1 MSVDMKKLLVGID
14 CKCGKRHD
22 CAIKEVIIEDGA
34 TDKIAALA
42 EDYGNIVVIA
52 DNNTYPLCG
61 DKLTAHLGKRL
72 EGKLVI
78 YREGVL
84 VPDERAIAEANEA
97 ITDKTDLIIGIGSGV
112 IQDLCK
118 YVSFEHGIDYF
129 IVATASSMD
138 GYASVGAA
146 MIIGNM
152 KVTYNAHVPTAI
164 ICDTAIMKDAPMEMI
179 QSGYGD
185 ILGKYSCLNDWK
197 LSHVVNGEYYCDY
210 VADLTYEM
218 LNNVKDLGPALL
230 ARDAQAIGMLTEAL
244 IGVGIAMAYV
254 GNSRPASGSEHH
266 MAHYFEIVGLTK
278 DQPYF
283 AHGIDVV
290 YSTVYTQKLREKLMS
305 LDAPR
310 AYSLHDPIK
319 WEENIRRIYTTAADG
334 VIALQNKLGWYDIDR
349 NTTYL
354 EKWGEIKEVL
364 SEVPSSDKLE
374 QYIASVGLDISAFK
388 KEYGEQKINDALL
401 YAKDLKDRYS
411 VLWMYYDC
419 EISNDY

>member
-1 MSVDMKKLLVGID
+1 MSVDMKKLLAGID

-22 CAIKEVIIEDGA
+22 CAIKEVVIEDGA
-34 TDKIAALA
+34 VNKVATLAA
-42 EDYGNIVVIA
+42 DYKSIVIIA

-61 DKLTAHLGKRL
+61 DKIVSDLGNKL
-72 EGKLVI
+72 ENKLII
-78 YREGVL
+78 YRDDVL
-84 VPDERAIAEANEA
+84 VPDERAIAEANTV

-118 YVSFEHGIDYF
+118 YVSHEHGIGYF
-129 IVATASSMD
+129 IVATAPSMD

-164 ICDTAIMKDAPMEMI
+164 ICDTEIMKDAPMEMI

-230 ARDAQAIGMLTEAL
+230 AREASAIGALTEAL

-266 MAHYFEIVGLTK
+266 MAHYFDIVGLAK
-278 DQPYF
+278 NQPYF

-290 YSTVYTQKLREKLMS
+290 YSTVYTQKLREKLLK

-310 AYSLHDPIK
+310 AASLHDPVK
-319 WEENIRRIYTTAADG
+319 WEENVKRIYGSAADG
-334 VIALQNKLGWYDIDR
+334 VIALQGKLGWYGIDR
-349 NTTYL
+349 NSTYV
-354 EKWGEIKEVL
+354 ERWEEIKSVL
-364 SEVPSSDKLE
+364 AEVPSSDRLVE
-374 QYIASVGLDISAFK
+374 YISSVGLDIAVYEN
-388 KEYGEQKINDALL
+388 EYGEQKINDALL

-419 EISNDY
+419 EINND